1 MMHEKTPIH
10 SPRAGGNLP
19 FKRAVNRMLGS
30 IGIVIVSTLA
40 SAAET
45 LVVNDLPL
53 SVADGA
59 REPSLSAIG
68 DGRVL
73 MSWTEPAG
81 TGFAVKTAIT
91 DGTGWSDPQ
100 IVIEAGDLF
109 VNWADFPSAIAL
121 SDGTLAAHWL
131 QINGEAS
138 YQYDVKIA
146 LSDDDGRT
154 WDEPFILHDDRSQ
167 REHGFVSLLPD
178 HNGTFTAVWLDGR
191 SYDTYGSQEDIDN
204 AMQLR
209 ARSISSKGVMG
220 TEAVLDTRTCTCC
233 QTSAALT
240 DQGSIL
246 AVYRDRSPDEI
257 RDISIVRNVGE
268 GWSEPR
274 TVGVDGWRIEGC
286 PVNGPAIDAA
296 GDSAVV
302 AWFTAAEDVPKV
314 KVAFSN
320 DDGVNFGSPIQ
331 IDNGAASGRVDV
343 LQENNGSAFVTWVEQ
358 TAQGETVFICSV
370 EPKIGC
376 KQPSIVAVS
385 PRGRTVGF
393 PRMALGKAGVFLAW
407 TEPTLNPR
415 THPEGGTTLRTVLI
429 SAGVKK

>member
-1 MMHEKTPIH
+1 MIHEKLFDHSQKARGIH
-10 SPRAGGNLP
+10 PSMRT
-19 FKRAVNRMLGS
+19 FNRTLAS
-30 IGIVIVSTLA
+30 IGIVIFSTLT

-45 LVVNDLPL
+45 LLTTELPV

-59 REPSLSAIG
+59 REPSLSAMG

-81 TGFAVKTAIT
+81 TGFAVKTAIA
-91 DGTGWSDPQ
+91 DGTRWSNPQ
-100 IVIEAGDLF
+100 TVIEADDLF

-146 LSDDDGRT
+146 LSDDYGKT
-154 WDEPFILHDDRSQ
+154 WDAPFILHDDRTQ
-167 REHGFVSLLPD
+167 REHGFVTLLPD
-178 HNGTFTAVWLDGR
+178 QNSDFTAIWLDGR
-191 SYDTYGSQEDIDN
+191 SYDTYGSQDDIEN

-209 ARSISSKGVMG
+209 ARSISSTGVMG
-220 TEAVLDTRTCTCC
+220 TEAVLDARTCTCC
-233 QTSAALT
+233 QTSAVLT
-240 DQGSIL
+240 DQGSVL
-246 AVYRDRSPDEI
+246 VVYRDRTPEEI
-257 RDISIVRNVGE
+257 RDISIVRKTGQ

-274 TVGVDGWRIEGC
+274 TVGVDGWHIEGC

-296 GDSAVV
+296 GDNTVV
-302 AWFTAAEDVPKV
+302 AWFTAADDVPKV

-320 DDGVNFGSPIQ
+320 DDGLTFDEPLQ

-343 LQENNGSAFVTWVEQ
+343 LLTNDGNAFVTWVEQ
-358 TAQGETVFICSV
+358 AAQGETVFICSV
-370 EPKIGC
+370 EPQIGC
-376 KQPSIVAVS
+376 EKPSIVAVS

-393 PRMALGKAGVFLAW
+393 PRMALGNAGVLLAW
-407 TEPTLNPR
+407 TEPSQQTRN
-415 THPEGGTTLRTVLI
+415 HPEGGTTLRTVKI
-429 SAGVKK
+429 SAGDNQ